1 MKARLTAGALLLG
14 MAPVGIAAVFRAQ
27 APSAVVTF
35 DFIATTGDG
44 QPVTGLTPADVSLK
58 VGGRERAVRDLEVVE
73 IAAGTSTPAP
83 VPSALPPPYGET
95 LKASDPPGRTIQL
108 VIDEGTLFGMEQVL
122 RDAVTQLIA
131 SLSPLD
137 RLGIV
142 STRPDGIS
150 VPLTTE
156 HQAVKTAVD
165 AHSLGRGNAFLC
177 VGGLARQVQSLAQLL
192 PQSRASTLALLSRG
206 GGVSSPQGPGGVLGS
221 GECIIRVD
229 QLRPIAEVVS
239 ATQINYHVFHLG
251 AAGTSATLDNFAGAT
266 GAESTV
272 LSFADASGLAR
283 VIPSVT
289 QFYRATI
296 DGDADR
302 GDQLDRVEL
311 RINRPNVRIEGPSHL
326 SLQPVKPPIVD
337 AASLLRGEARRA
349 DLPMRVAAFSSKN
362 EGPRSTKLLVVVE
375 PGDTAVKLSE
385 VIISVVTSSGEVAGQ
400 WTARPADLARMP
412 LMAAM
417 PVVPGTYRVRVAAV
431 DERNRAGV
439 AEYVADTLQGTGEVK
454 MSGLVLG
461 VSPSGQFTPKLL
473 FTNEPTAVAYL
484 EIYNARPTANVHV
497 TLELASSPD
506 GPAVAK
512 IPAQMSAGQTH
523 TAVGQIPL
531 GSLPAGDTLVRAV
544 VTVDG
549 APVGQTVRTL
559 RKSG

>member
-1 MKARLTAGALLLG
+1 MKARLATAALLLG
-14 MAPVGIAAVFRAQ
+14 TAPVFQ
-27 APSAVVTF
+27 APPLPGAVVTF
-35 DFIATTGDG
+35 DFVATTDDG
-44 QPVTGLTPADVSLK
+44 RPVAGLTPADVRLK
-58 VGGRERAVRDLEVVE
+58 VGGRERTVRDLEVVE
-73 IAAGTSTPAP
+73 IAAGTAPPAP
-83 VPSALPPPYGET
+83 ASSPLPPPYGET
-95 LKASDPPGRTIQL
+95 LKASDRPGRTIQL
-108 VIDEGTLFGMEQVL
+108 VVDEGTLFGMEQVL

-131 SLSPLD
+131 SLSPVD
-137 RLGIV
+137 RLGVV

-156 HQAVKTAVD
+156 HQTVKAAVD
-165 AHSLGRGNAFLC
+165 AISLGRGNAFLC
-177 VGGLARQVQSLAQLL
+177 VGGIARQVQSLAQLL

-206 GGVSSPQGPGGVLGS
+206 GGIANPGGPSGVMGS

-229 QLRPIAEVVS
+229 QLRPIAEVIS

-272 LSFADASGLAR
+272 VSFADARGLAR

-296 DGDADR
+296 DADTSR

-311 RINRPNVRIEGPSHL
+311 RIDRPNVKITGPTHL
-326 SLQPVKPPIVD
+326 SLQPIKPPIVD

-362 EGPRSTKLLVVVE
+362 EGPRSTKLLVIVE
-375 PGDTAVKLSE
+375 PGDAAAKLSE
-385 VIISVVTSSGEVAGQ
+385 VIISVLSSTGEVAGQ
-400 WTARPADLARMP
+400 WTARPADLAQTP
-412 LMAAM
+412 LMAAI
-417 PVVPGTYRVRVAAV
+417 PVAPGTYRVRVAAV
-431 DERNRAGV
+431 DERNRAGL
-439 AEYVADTLQGTGEVK
+439 AEYVADTLQGTGDVK

-461 VSPSGQFTPKLL
+461 VSPGGQFTPKLL
-473 FTNEPTAVAYL
+473 FRTDPTAVAYL

-497 TLELASSPD
+497 TLELASSVD
-506 GPAVAK
+506 GPALAK

-523 TAVGQIPL
+523 TAIGQIPL

-549 APVGQTVRTL
+549 APVGQTIRTL
-559 RKSG
+559 RRSGR